1 MSLLVFAATS
11 WVLVESPKAKTAPR
25 YAGGRHV
32 LVSLARGPILESD
45 TSQGVD
51 VATWAAWQ
59 APDKSLHLSLLNG
72 SQSRLSPAPF
82 GFETF
87 SDRLDRISLSF
98 DQNGRRVLALSSG
111 GSISLSRLLPGPI
124 ESRVTWAGVDCLLWF
139 DGLFRDVAGGEPTDV
154 IAFYLP
160 ASRDAILYR
169 IQSENFAIERTYI
182 ALSQTSSLD
191 HIVLSQN
198 RLVLYATG
206 KDKVASTS
214 SVVSERYPL
223 RFADAMQV
231 GASIISGVDALVI
244 VSPDSN
250 ADSMQVGASLL
261 SGIDL
266 PVITSPDPSTDSM
279 QVSASLLSGS
289 DVLVITSPDSNADS
303 MQVGASLL
311 SGLDT
316 LVLVTS
322 DPLAES
328 MTVGASLIS
337 GSIT

>member
-11 WVLVESPKAKTAPR
+11 WVLVESPKAKSAPR
-25 YAGGRHV
+25 FAGGRHV

-45 TSQGVD
+45 TSQGID

-82 GFETF
+82 GLETF
-87 SDRLDRISLSF
+87 ADRLDRIALSF
-98 DQNGRRVLALSSG
+98 DQNGRRVLGLSSAG
-111 GSISLSRLLPGPI
+111 TISLSRLLPGPV
-124 ESRVTWAGVDCLLWF
+124 ESRVIWAGVDCLLWF

-169 IQSENFAIERTYI
+169 IQSENFAVERTYHG
-182 ALSQTSSLD
+182 LSQASSLD
-191 HIVLSQN
+191 HIALSQN
-198 RLVLYATG
+198 RLVLYVTG
-206 KDKVASTS
+206 KDKTTS

-223 RFADAMQV
+223 RSADSMMV
-231 GASIISGVDALVI
+231 GAAFVSGVDAQII
-244 VSPDSN
+244 VSPDLI
-250 ADSMQVGASLL
+250 AEPLTVGAAILG
-261 SGIDL
+261 GIDFSPLVL
-266 PVITSPDPSTDSM
+266 PDSSTEPLTL
-279 QVSASLLSGS
+279 AALILSGS
-289 DVLVITSPDSNADS
+289 DVLVITSPDSSTES
-303 MQVGASLL
+303 MTVAASVLA
-311 SGLDT
+311 GVDT

-328 MTVGASLIS
+328 MTVGAAIIS
-337 GSIT
+337 GSIA